1 MTDYKQVFLIK
12 SEVTLQW
19 KGNYFSSNLAND
31 SYILSKTQ
39 KTCHLVMQ
47 SQGLINASNKSRQE
61 HLPFTVSETEPVME
75 AGEFVALDW
84 GAEEAGSSTI
94 TSISLLLSSGGIE
107 PICNSLLMDI

>member
-1 MTDYKQVFLIK
+1 MQKAYH
-12 SEVTLQW
+12 
-19 KGNYFSSNLAND
+19 LA
-31 SYILSKTQ
+31 
-39 KTCHLVMQ
+39 VQ
-47 SQGLINASNKSRQE
+47 SQGLINISNKSRQE
-61 HLPFTVSETEPVME
+61 HWPFTVSETEPVME